1 MNAEF
6 VFPAASIFVCKLS
19 QQDACLGCIL
29 FITEEKKAFPHLFFF
44 FCRDRVPGLRRLD
57 GFALKSPGVIKSE

>member
-19 QQDACLGCIL
+19 QQDACSGCIL

-44 FCRDRVPGLRRLD
+44 F
-57 GFALKSPGVIKSE
+57 FAVTVSQVLGGSTDLPWNLPA